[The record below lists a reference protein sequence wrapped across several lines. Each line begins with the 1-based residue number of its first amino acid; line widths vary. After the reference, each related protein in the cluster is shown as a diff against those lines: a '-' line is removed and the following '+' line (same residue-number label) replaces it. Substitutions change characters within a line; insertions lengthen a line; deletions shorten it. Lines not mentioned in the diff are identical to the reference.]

1 MAIEIP
7 NVIQALAIV
16 KPPVL
21 DPLLATFLGGAGIKQ
36 DIAHP
41 AAGTYTVKLDQDA
54 AESQSVCQVSP
65 NASGDYTTVCTRPD
79 ASTVKVEVYKAGV
92 LDDTCGFNL
101 TVNRLPG

>member
-7 NVIQALAIV
+7 NVIQALAVV
-16 KPPVL
+16 KPTVS
-21 DPLLATFLGGAGIKQ
+21 PLPGTFLGGAGIKQ

-41 AAGTYTVKLDQDA
+41 AAGIYEVKLDQDA
-54 AESQSVCQVSP
+54 AESQSVCQVSA